1 MNIIKLAQEAELLKE
16 DGTEPY
22 RWGVEHLQ
30 HFAELVLEAARAY
43 DQTALELCETCGWKA
58 IVPGDGCLVCA
69 KSWVDITDG
78 ELFDLWMKSPAET
91 EDRFAF
97 VRKALAMQKER
108 NT

>member
-22 RWGVEHLQ
+22 RWSVEHLQ
-30 HFAELVLEAARAY
+30 HFAELVLEAAPR
-43 DQTALELCETCGWKA
+43 EW
-58 IVPGDGCLVCA
+58 I
-69 KSWVDITDG
+69 DITDG

>member
-69 KSWVDITDG
+69 RQKPV
-78 ELFDLWMKSPAET
+78 LWYHPLSGRVRFEET
-91 EDRFAF
+91 S
-97 VRKALAMQKER
+97 KWIPLYK
-108 NT
+108 